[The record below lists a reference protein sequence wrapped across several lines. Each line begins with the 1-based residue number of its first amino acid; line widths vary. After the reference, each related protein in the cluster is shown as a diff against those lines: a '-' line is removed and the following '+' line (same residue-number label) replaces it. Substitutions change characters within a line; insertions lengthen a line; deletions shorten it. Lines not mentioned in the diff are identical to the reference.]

1 MTVLHFE
8 RGFMYTLNRT
18 FLVII
23 KCSLS
28 YYTVLH
34 YFEFIVVLK
43 NQYKQTKNPHSVI
56 YILLI
61 LRCFFLHRQYIC
73 YEI

>member
-43 NQYKQTKNPHSVI
+43 NQYKQTKKPSLCDIYSSDTKMLLLASSV
-56 YILLI
+56 YLL
-61 LRCFFLHRQYIC
+61 
-73 YEI
+73 